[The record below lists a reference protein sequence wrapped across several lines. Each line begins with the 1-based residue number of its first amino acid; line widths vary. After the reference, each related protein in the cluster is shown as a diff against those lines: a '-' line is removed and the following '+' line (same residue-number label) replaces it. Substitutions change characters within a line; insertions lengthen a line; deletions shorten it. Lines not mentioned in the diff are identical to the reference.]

1 MAFSCCMAKFLIM
14 IIANHRIST
23 TLFALFISINLAFAQ
38 TASIKGKIIDQQTQ
52 EPIPFAN
59 VVISGTQNGTST
71 DFDGLFTITNV
82 NPGYVKL
89 EVSVVGYERTLSED
103 VYAIPS
109 KTPYV
114 EIKLKP
120 TSTQL
125 KEVVIE
131 TSKFRRT
138 EESPVSLQT
147 LGIEEIEKNPGG
159 ARDISRAIQS
169 LPGVAST
176 PSFRNDIIIRGGAP
190 NENRFY
196 VDEVETPII
205 NHFQTQG
212 SSGGPAGILNVNLVR
227 EVNLYTGAFPSNR
240 GNALSSVLEFKQLDG
255 NQEKLHFRGA
265 IGSSDLAIAADG
277 PLGDKTTFIASY
289 RFSYLQL
296 LFSVLGLPILP
307 QYQDYQFKVKHK
319 FNKNNEFSIISLGAL
334 DQFSLDL
341 NANDGVT
348 DPEQIRSNNYILG
361 NTPINNQ
368 WNYTIGGV
376 YKHYSKNSFQTV
388 VLSRNMLNNVATKYQ
403 DNDESDPNKKILE
416 YGSREQENKLR
427 VENTY
432 RKNDFKFNMGFNFEN
447 VVYSNNTFNRI
458 ATPNGIIT
466 RDFVSELD
474 FLKYGIF
481 GQASQLFFK
490 GRLTLSLGFRMDGA
504 NYNTNMSN
512 LLNQFSPRLSGS
524 YAITDKWSF
533 NFNTGRYFQLTPYTV
548 LGYRNTQGDL
558 VNKNNTTYIQ
568 ADHYVSGVQYNP
580 NSSTKITVEGF
591 YKDYQ
596 NYPFLLTDSISL
608 ANLGADFGVIG
619 NEPTASINSGR
630 AYGVEFLIQRRAAKG
645 LYGILAYTFVRSE
658 FKDKNNQ
665 YVPSSWD
672 SQNFVTL
679 TAGKKFKNNWEAGI
693 RWRYAGGLPYTPFDV
708 SASSTIQNWN
718 ITGAGIRDFDLLNSQ
733 RLNPF
738 SQLDVRV
745 DKTWF
750 LPKTSINLYIDIQN
764 VYNAQADQPPFL
776 DVVRDDQGN
785 PVVNPLNPGQYQTQ
799 FIANTAGTVL
809 PTIGVIVDF

>member
-1 MAFSCCMAKFLIM
+1 MKQLFTFLI
-14 IIANHRIST
+14 ISISFP
-23 TLFALFISINLAFAQ
+23 LFAQ
-38 TASIKGKIIDQQTQ
+38 MGSIKGKVINGTTQ

-59 VVISGTQNGTST
+59 VVVEGTQNGTAT
-71 DFDGLFTITNV
+71 DFDGNFTISNV

-89 EVSVVGYERTLSED
+89 DVSVVGYERKLSED
-103 VYAIPS
+103 VFVTPS
-109 KTPYV
+109 KTPFV
-114 EIKLKP
+114 EIKLKSS
-120 TSTQL
+120 STEL

-159 ARDISRAIQS
+159 GRDISRVIQS
-169 LPGVAST
+169 LPGVAAT

-196 VDEVETPII
+196 IDEIETPII

-212 SSGGPAGILNVNLVR
+212 SSGGPVGILNVNLVR

-255 NQEKLHFRGA
+255 NKEKLNFRGA
-265 IGSSDLAIAADG
+265 IGSSDFAIAADG

-289 RFSYLQL
+289 RFSYLQF
-296 LFSVLGLPILP
+296 LFTVIGLPILP

-319 FNKNNEFSIISLGAL
+319 FNNKNEFSLISLGAL

-388 VLSRNMLNNVATKYQ
+388 VLSRNMLNNVATKYE
-403 DNDESDPNKKILE
+403 DNDESDPSKKILE

-432 RKNDFKFNMGFNFEN
+432 RKNDFKLNLGVNFEN
-447 VVYSNNTFNRI
+447 VVYSNNTYNKI
-458 ATPNGIIT
+458 ATSNGIII
-466 RDFVSELD
+466 RDFTSELD
-474 FLKYGIF
+474 FLKYGVF
-481 GQASQLFFK
+481 GQASKLFAE
-490 GRLTLSLGFRMDGA
+490 GRLTVSLGFRVDGA
-504 NYNTNMSN
+504 NYNSDMAN
-512 LLNQFSPRLSGS
+512 LLNQFSPRISAS
-524 YAITDKWSF
+524 YAFNEKWSL

-548 LGYRNTQGDL
+548 LGYRDAAGNL
-558 VNKNNTTYIQ
+558 VNKNTTTYIQ
-568 ADHYVSGVQYNP
+568 SDHIVAGVQHNP
-580 NSSTKITVEGF
+580 NESTKITVEGF
-591 YKDYQ
+591 YKGYS
-596 NYPFLLTDSISL
+596 NYPMLLTDSISL

-619 NEPTASINSGR
+619 NEPTASINEGR
-630 AYGVEFLIQRRAAKG
+630 AYGVEFLVQRRASNG
-645 LYGILAYTFVRSE
+645 IYGILAYTFVRSQ
-658 FKDKNNQ
+658 FKNADGE
-665 YVPSSWD
+665 YISSAWD
-672 SQNFVTL
+672 SRNFVTL
-679 TAGKKFKNNWEAGI
+679 TTGKKFKNNWEAGL

-708 SASSTIQNWN
+708 DASSNIQNWN
-718 ITGAGIRDFDLLNSQ
+718 VTGAGVRDFDQLNSQ
-733 RLNPF
+733 RLDAF

-750 LPKTSINLYIDIQN
+750 LQKLSINLYVDIQN
-764 VYNAQADQPPFL
+764 VYNAAADQPAFL
-776 DVVRDDQGN
+776 DVVRDDMGN
-785 PVVNPLNPGQYQTQ
+785 PLVNPLDPTQYHTQ
-799 FIANTAGTVL
+799 FINNSAGTVL
-809 PTIGVIVDF
+809 PTIGIIVDF